1 MATSEAFLEEV
12 YKNAVDAEVIKRSS
26 TLSNLLDNARD
37 YQREISAYEDLKSK
51 LDALSSA
58 SKELYGFR
66 SPFRNFVGR
75 GEGVP
80 EYFTVTA
87 NRMANTTT
95 YDIEI
100 KELANSEKFS
110 SKAYNMNDKLP
121 AGNIQLK
128 IGEDEYSIDFAGG
141 SLVDLQKAMNKEFGK
156 KVKTTITQ
164 KSRNLQV
171 LTIDLVKTG
180 SKNIA
185 EVISDDA
192 GILKELNMFTRRN
205 YRYLGHIFNEGLI
218 NKWKDESDNLTTNYM
233 IKNDFLVLKGINKL
247 SMPLHREA
255 EANENITI
263 SITARASDTLDETAE
278 EIVPV
283 MPPTVDLSIPDT
295 GIIFDKIDSVRFKD
309 VELYGEGLSPADSV
323 RTFEDVRRYKEA
335 LENERA
341 AKNGVEAE
349 VPEAID
355 ETGFNSEIIGVKYIN
370 KAGDEIEKFFA
381 LPTISSDWQRLNN
394 LGRLPLFP
402 YLPPIN
408 LYKKYYNLDFYL
420 SKLFEL

>member
-51 LDALSSA
+51 LEALSSA

-185 EVISDDA
+185 EVIA
-192 GILKELNMFTRRN
+192 MK
-205 YRYLGHIFNEGLI
+205 
-218 NKWKDESDNLTTNYM
+218 
-233 IKNDFLVLKGINKL
+233 
-247 SMPLHREA
+247 RE
-255 EANENITI
+255 
-263 SITARASDTLDETAE
+263 
-278 EIVPV
+278 
-283 MPPTVDLSIPDT
+283 
-295 GIIFDKIDSVRFKD
+295 
-309 VELYGEGLSPADSV
+309 Y
-323 RTFEDVRRYKEA
+323 
-335 LENERA
+335 
-341 AKNGVEAE
+341 
-349 VPEAID
+349 
-355 ETGFNSEIIGVKYIN
+355 
-370 KAGDEIEKFFA
+370 
-381 LPTISSDWQRLNN
+381 
-394 LGRLPLFP
+394 
-402 YLPPIN
+402 
-408 LYKKYYNLDFYL
+408 
-420 SKLFEL
+420 